1 MSRDSS
7 QHGRGRVDG
16 SGNGWGDAHDWLP
29 YSFSIVGAQ
38 KSGTST
44 LSTALDRHPQVARAP
59 RKELQFFTREDMDWS
74 RPDYSGYRAPRRK
87 PQHLI
92 AGDATPAYLFWPH
105 ALERMHHYNP
115 DTRLIAV
122 FRDPLERLFSHWTML
137 RGRWT
142 TAPDWPEFITEF
154 RPTTTP
160 TSLPDVPSLSF
171 KQRSGVA
178 RGYYGDQLT
187 RGLTIFPREQWLWL
201 EFRAMLADFPGALD
215 QLTDFLGVD
224 RYGRHPDAG
233 RLMSGPDRV
242 VGTAPTTADVASLAH
257 LYAADLTQFRAVSQL
272 DIDAWPTV
280 RILSGRMSP
289 SDLAERFAARV
300 ETRGGVPAGDEQIKA
315 G

>member
-1 MSRDSS
+1 
-7 QHGRGRVDG
+7 
-16 SGNGWGDAHDWLP
+16 
-29 YSFSIVGAQ
+29 
-38 KSGTST
+38 
-44 LSTALDRHPQVARAP
+44 
-59 RKELQFFTREDMDWS
+59 
-74 RPDYSGYRAPRRK
+74 
-87 PQHLI
+87 
-92 AGDATPAYLFWPH
+92 
-105 ALERMHHYNP
+105 MHHYNP
-115 DTRLIAV
+115 DPRLIAV

-154 RPTTTP
+154 RPQTTP
-160 TSLPDVPSLSF
+160 TDLPDVPSLAF

-178 RGYYGDQLT
+178 RGYYGEQLT
-187 RGLTIFPREQWLWL
+187 RGLDIFPREQWLWL

-242 VGTAPTTADVASLAH
+242 VGTAPTAADVASLAH
-257 LYAADLTQFRAVSQL
+257 LYAADLSQFRAVAKL

-300 ETRGGVPAGDEQIKA
+300 ETRGGVPARDEQIKA